1 MVVTRTTRNP
11 SGCFAGCLHITRG
24 NVNFDVLTGFKA
36 CLNDAFSN
44 NILTATVPS
53 FKADLRYTNR
63 KFAMKIYL
71 EMYRSGRN
79 ENDSKSNWLFGSG
92 FPILLGF
99 MRVFR
104 LRERTIFGRSLLKFS
119 PKFSRNA
126 RSILKFNIWSITQ
139 VVVRG
144 RTRNAIGRETGARV
158 RLPDAPP
165 ERMDRWILF
174 VCPFFFFFFCR
185 NIARPPCL
193 WDVWHHADALPYP
206 SPSSIACADE
216 SLEA

>member
-24 NVNFDVLTGFKA
+24 NVNFDALTSFKA

-53 FKADLRYTNR
+53 FKVDLRYTNR
-63 KFAMKIYL
+63 KFSMKIYL

-92 FPILLGF
+92 FPVLLGF

-104 LRERTIFGRSLLKFS
+104 LREGTIFWRSLLQFS
-119 PKFSRNA
+119 PKFSQNA
-126 RSILKFNIWSITQ
+126 RRILKFNIWSITQ

-144 RTRNAIGRETGARV
+144 RTRNHVSTLEVQTAEKPVTMRV
-158 RLPDAPP
+158 CGQVQIVNWGLFYPVVLPNFHGLNFAGK
-165 ERMDRWILF
+165 WL
-174 VCPFFFFFFCR
+174 
-185 NIARPPCL
+185 
-193 WDVWHHADALPYP
+193 
-206 SPSSIACADE
+206 
-216 SLEA
+216 

>member
-1 MVVTRTTRNP
+1 MVVRGRTRNA

-53 FKADLRYTNR
+53 FKVDLRYTNR

-92 FPILLGF
+92 FPVLLGF

-104 LRERTIFGRSLLKFS
+104 LREGTIFWRSLLQFS
-119 PKFSRNA
+119 PKFSQNA
-126 RSILKFNIWSITQ
+126 RRILKFNIWSITQ

-144 RTRNAIGRETGARV
+144 RTRNHVSTLEVQTAEKPVTMRICGQVQIVNWGLFYPV
-158 RLPDAPP
+158 VLPNFHGLNFAGK
-165 ERMDRWILF
+165 WL
-174 VCPFFFFFFCR
+174 
-185 NIARPPCL
+185 
-193 WDVWHHADALPYP
+193 
-206 SPSSIACADE
+206 
-216 SLEA
+216 

>member
-1 MVVTRTTRNP
+1 M
-11 SGCFAGCLHITRG
+11 
-24 NVNFDVLTGFKA
+24 
-36 CLNDAFSN
+36 
-44 NILTATVPS
+44 
-53 FKADLRYTNR
+53 RYTNR

-92 FPILLGF
+92 FPVLLGF

-104 LRERTIFGRSLLKFS
+104 LREGTIFWRSLLQFS
-119 PKFSRNA
+119 PKFSQNA
-126 RSILKFNIWSITQ
+126 RRILKFNIWSITQ

-165 ERMDRWILF
+165 NRMDRWILF
-174 VCPFFFFFFCR
+174 VCPFFFAETSPVHPVFGAYGIMLTHCHSP
-185 NIARPPCL
+185 AP
-193 WDVWHHADALPYP
+193 
-206 SPSSIACADE
+206 PSSPVQTRAWKRNRGGRKYWR
-216 SLEA
+216 